1 MVSTW
6 VSTVAMLARVF
17 QGFENPND
25 GVLCWATTIM
35 YISLSVSVLNAFV
48 QRKRV
53 IGMIRAIHEDIQ
65 KLMKEADDQ
74 ELVLMLSTQKYIRM
88 TTWMLWY
95 PALLTGIIAFMDS
108 LYRTVLITLS
118 VFNITERRDEQQ
130 YIFLLKVYPFGEVYN
145 NFVFGLL
152 GTWYALGL
160 GINAIPLWNSFIV
173 CLIKYVHL
181 KLLILKKRVT
191 EMEITRFN
199 PLLDLDRL
207 TPAQRNRWRMRL
219 IKEFVKEH
227 LKIRRFV
234 KELEQLIC
242 LPVLIDFIFFA
253 VSICF
258 ELYALIV
265 GHADLCFAL
274 YSTPWYEYDPTM
286 KRTILF
292 MMMHAQSPLQIRAL
306 MFPVDLKTFL
316 DIVLGAYNY
325 FNILRGLY

>member
-1 MVSTW
+1 MFRVKELLLPRAIFKSHILGLHLRGIIMYGYVAEKYQRWPLLSLVRCIIFMVSIW
-6 VSTVAMLARVF
+6 VSTVTMLARVF

-35 YISLSVSVLNAFV
+35 YISLSISVLNSFV

-53 IGMIRAIHEDIQ
+53 IGMVRAIHEDIQ

-74 ELVLMLSTQKYIRM
+74 ELV
-88 TTWMLWY
+88 
-95 PALLTGIIAFMDS
+95 
-108 LYRTVLITLS
+108 
-118 VFNITERRDEQQ
+118 
-130 YIFLLKVYPFGEVYN
+130 YPFGDVYN
-145 NFVFGLL
+145 NFVFGLF
-152 GTWYALGL
+152 GAWYALGL
-160 GINAIPLWNSFIV
+160 GINTIPLWNSFIV

-207 TPAQRNRWRMRL
+207 TPAQLNRWRMRL

-234 KELEQLIC
+234 QELEQLIC

-253 VSICF
+253 ISICF

-265 GHADLCFAL
+265 GHDDLCFAY
-274 YSTPWYEYDPTM
+274 YSTPWYEYDPPM

-292 MMMHAQSPLQIRAL
+292 MMMHAQSPLRIRAL

>member
-1 MVSTW
+1 MV
-6 VSTVAMLARVF
+6 
-17 QGFENPND
+17 
-25 GVLCWATTIM
+25 
-35 YISLSVSVLNAFV
+35 
-48 QRKRV
+48 
-53 IGMIRAIHEDIQ
+53 RAIHEDIQ

-88 TTWMLWY
+88 ATWMLWY
-95 PALLTGIIAFMDS
+95 PALLTGIIAFTDS
-108 LYRTVLITLS
+108 LYRTVLLTLS

-130 YIFLLKVYPFGEVYN
+130 YIFLLKVYPFGDVYN
-145 NFVFGLL
+145 NFVFGLF
-152 GTWYALGL
+152 GAWYALGL
-160 GINAIPLWNSFIV
+160 GINTIPLWNSFIV

-207 TPAQRNRWRMRL
+207 TPAQLNRWRMRL

-253 VSICF
+253 ISICF

-265 GHADLCFAL
+265 GHDDLCFAY
-274 YSTPWYEYDPTM
+274 YSTPWYEYDPPM

-292 MMMHAQSPLQIRAL
+292 MMMHAQSPLRIRAL

>member
-1 MVSTW
+1 MV
-6 VSTVAMLARVF
+6 
-17 QGFENPND
+17 
-25 GVLCWATTIM
+25 
-35 YISLSVSVLNAFV
+35 
-48 QRKRV
+48 
-53 IGMIRAIHEDIQ
+53 RAIHEDIQ

-74 ELVLMLSTQKYIRM
+74 ELV
-88 TTWMLWY
+88 
-95 PALLTGIIAFMDS
+95 
-108 LYRTVLITLS
+108 
-118 VFNITERRDEQQ
+118 
-130 YIFLLKVYPFGEVYN
+130 YPFGDVYN
-145 NFVFGLL
+145 NFVFGLF
-152 GTWYALGL
+152 GAWYALGL
-160 GINAIPLWNSFIV
+160 GINTIPLWNSFIV

-207 TPAQRNRWRMRL
+207 TPAQLNRWRMRL

-234 KELEQLIC
+234 QELEQLIC

-253 VSICF
+253 ISICF

-265 GHADLCFAL
+265 GHDDLCFAY
-274 YSTPWYEYDPTM
+274 YSTPWYEYDPPM

-292 MMMHAQSPLQIRAL
+292 MMMHAQSPLRIRAL